1 MTAKFYTPQEQEI
14 INMLKE
20 HPKLT
25 ISEMKMHAGLR
36 NRKEVPHALNGL
48 RVKGI
53 LVQTDEQPAR
63 YSVSEAQLA

>member
-1 MTAKFYTPQEQEI
+1 MTTKFYTPQEQEVI
-14 INMLKE
+14 DMLQA
-20 HPKLT
+20 HPKST

-36 NRKEVPHALNGL
+36 NRKEVPYALNGL

-63 YSVSEAQLA
+63 YSISAQLT